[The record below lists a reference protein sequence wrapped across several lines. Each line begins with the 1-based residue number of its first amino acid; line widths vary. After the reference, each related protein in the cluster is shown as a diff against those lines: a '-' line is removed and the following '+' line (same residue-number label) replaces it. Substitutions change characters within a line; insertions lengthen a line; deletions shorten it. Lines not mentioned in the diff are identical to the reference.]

1 MIQERMLDSDTGQ
14 VLLVS
19 TFHLGDTMFGIDT
32 LRVQEA
38 IKIPDITKVPRAQGA
53 ILGVINLRGRIVT
66 IIDLNSKLGLELSPV
81 AADSRLIIVSWE
93 DEQIGFLVDR
103 IDDVIP
109 IERSEIKPPPSNVKG
124 MQGQFFEGVHQSEKG
139 LLVVLN
145 VDAVLVDRSAKEPL

>member
-1 MIQERMLDSDTGQ
+1 MIQERTLDTDNGQ
-14 VLLVS
+14 ALLIS

-38 IKIPDITKVPRAQGA
+38 IKIPDMTTVPRAQA
-53 ILGVINLRGRIVT
+53 SILGVVNLRGRIVT
-66 IIDLNSKLGLELSPV
+66 IIDLNRKLGLELSPV
-81 AADSRLIIVSWE
+81 TADSRLIIVSWA

-109 IERSEIKPPPSNVKG
+109 IERSEISPSPSNVKG
-124 MQGQFFEGVHQSEKG
+124 IQGQFFEGVHQSEKG

-145 VDAVLVDRSAKEPL
+145 VDAVLIDGSTKEPL